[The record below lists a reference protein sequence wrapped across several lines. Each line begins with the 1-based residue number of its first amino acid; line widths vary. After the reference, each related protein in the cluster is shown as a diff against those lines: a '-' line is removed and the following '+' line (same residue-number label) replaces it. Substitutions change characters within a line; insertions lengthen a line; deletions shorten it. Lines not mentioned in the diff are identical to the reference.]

1 MGQSNKLMLP
11 SLQNYLSQKSS
22 LSKEEITDIEN
33 YFVER
38 KTKRNETLIDYNAIS
53 NYFFFIA
60 EGAVRIYTIN
70 SEGIELSRFF
80 AFENT
85 FCTALPSFIDQQPS
99 KEYLQ
104 TIEPSK
110 LLAISRVDFYNLV
123 DKYPEFER
131 VYRKI
136 LEFSFINNQQRIYS
150 YQGYTALERL
160 QLLLKMQPDFLL
172 RVSNKLAASYLG
184 MSPSTLSRTKRK
196 L

>member
-1 MGQSNKLMLP
+1 MYP
-11 SLQNYLSQKSS
+11 SLQQYLHQNSS
-22 LSKEEITDIEN
+22 LSEEEIADIEN

-38 KTKRNETLIDYNAIS
+38 KAKRNEVLI
-53 NYFFFIA
+53 NYSAVCSQFYFIV
-60 EGAVRIYTIN
+60 EGAVRIYSIN

-99 KEYLQ
+99 NEYLQ
-104 TIEPSK
+104 TIEPCK
-110 LLAISRVDFYNLV
+110 LLAISRKDFYLLV
-123 DKYPEFER
+123 DKYHEFER
-131 VYRKI
+131 IYRKI

-150 YQGYTALERL
+150 YQGFTALERV
-160 QLLLKMQPDFLL
+160 QLLIKMQPEFLL

-184 MSPSTLSRTKRK
+184 ISPSTLSRTKRE